1 MLKRFAM
8 FLRSSIKLIVLIVAS
23 IILITAAITIFYK
36 PTYEVSLNGELIGY
50 TSDKSNLQE
59 RINKYVESGN
69 GDDVVFAQIDSM
81 PKYKLCLLK
90 KDVQTNDDEIY
101 TKVTS
106 NGTEYYRFYAITDNK
121 EEKYYVS
128 TFKEAEDIV
137 KKLKDK
143 DSANKN
149 DIGILEKYDKTKK
162 ELTDVDTC
170 VSKLYEKVIPKK
182 VYVASKRVSAVPSG
196 GSSAYVNIGV
206 TLQKP
211 LTGGIITSRFGSR
224 ESIRSSPHRGMDIA
238 ASYGAP
244 IKAAAGGT
252 VTLSGWNGSYGYC
265 IKISHGNG
273 TETVYGHCS
282 KLIAKVGQ
290 KVSQGQVIAKVG
302 STGNSTGNHLHFE
315 IQLNGQCVNP
325 QKYLYK

>member
-36 PTYEVSLNGELIGY
+36 PTYEASLNGELIGY

-315 IQLNGQCVNP
+315 VRKNGVLYNP
-325 QKYLYK
+325 QNYVY

>member
-162 ELTDVDTC
+162 DDKIIDITFDKINKVLGLIVPREEVINIFKKLKFQVEEKKDT
-170 VSKLYEKVIPKK
+170 L
-182 VYVASKRVSAVPSG
+182 RVTVPSRRIDISIKEDLIEEVG
-196 GSSAYVNIGV
+196 RFYGLSNIVG
-206 TLQKP
+206 TLPTVP
-211 LTGGIITSRFGSR
+211 L
-224 ESIRSSPHRGMDIA
+224 
-238 ASYGAP
+238 
-244 IKAAAGGT
+244 
-252 VTLSGWNGSYGYC
+252 
-265 IKISHGNG
+265 
-273 TETVYGHCS
+273 
-282 KLIAKVGQ
+282 
-290 KVSQGQVIAKVG
+290 
-302 STGNSTGNHLHFE
+302 
-315 IQLNGQCVNP
+315 
-325 QKYLYK
+325 

>member
-302 STGNSTGNHLHFE
+302 STGN
-315 IQLNGQCVNP
+315 
-325 QKYLYK
+325 

>member
-1 MLKRFAM
+1 MIKRFAM
-8 FLRSSIKLIVLIVAS
+8 FLRSSIKLIVLIIAS
-23 IILITAAITIFYK
+23 IILITAAITIFYN

-50 TSDKSNLQE
+50 TSDKSQLQE

-81 PKYKLCLLK
+81 PQYKLCLLK
-90 KDVQTNDDEIY
+90 KDIQTNDDEIY
-101 TKVTS
+101 EKVTS

-128 TFKEAEDIV
+128 TFKEAEEIV
-137 KKLKDK
+137 ETLKDK
-143 DSANKN
+143 NSANKE

-162 ELTDVDTC
+162 EFTDVDTC
-170 VSKLYEKVIPKK
+170 VSKLYEKVVPK
-182 VYVASKRVSAVPSG
+182 VTYVASRAVSAVPSG
-196 GSSAYVNIGV
+196 GSAAYVNIGV

-211 LTGGIITSRFGSR
+211 LTGGVITSRFGSR

-238 ASYGAP
+238 APYGTS
-244 IKAAAGGT
+244 IKAAAAGT
-252 VTLSGWNGSYGYC
+252 VTLSGWNGTYGYC

-273 TETVYGHCS
+273 TETLYGHCS
-282 KLIAKVGQ
+282 KLLVSVGQ
-290 KVSQGQVIAKVG
+290 KVSAGQVIAKVG

-315 IQLNGQCVNP
+315 VRKNGVLYNP
-325 QKYLYK
+325 QNYVY

>member
-8 FLRSSIKLIVLIVAS
+8 FLMSSIKLIVLIVAS

-315 IQLNGQCVNP
+315 VRKNGVLYNP
-325 QKYLYK
+325 QNYVY

>member
-162 ELTDVDTC
+162 ELTDVAELIEGHEAEIAE
-170 VSKLYEKVIPKK
+170 VLKEFSLLYLMRLADELGEMTKSSSGNGPFQVLKGL
-182 VYVASKRVSAVPSG
+182 VYEEIARRGGSG
-196 GSSAYVNIGV
+196 GMA
-206 TLQKP
+206 
-211 LTGGIITSRFGSR
+211 
-224 ESIRSSPHRGMDIA
+224 
-238 ASYGAP
+238 
-244 IKAAAGGT
+244 
-252 VTLSGWNGSYGYC
+252 
-265 IKISHGNG
+265 
-273 TETVYGHCS
+273 
-282 KLIAKVGQ
+282 
-290 KVSQGQVIAKVG
+290 
-302 STGNSTGNHLHFE
+302 
-315 IQLNGQCVNP
+315 
-325 QKYLYK
+325 

>member
-8 FLRSSIKLIVLIVAS
+8 FLRSSIKLIELIVAS

-315 IQLNGQCVNP
+315 VRKNGVLYNP
-325 QKYLYK
+325 QNYVY

>member
-273 TETVYGHCS
+273 TETVYGHWS

-315 IQLNGQCVNP
+315 VRKNGVLYNP
-325 QKYLYK
+325 QNYVY

>member
-182 VYVASKRVSAVPSG
+182 VCVASKRVSAVPSG

-315 IQLNGQCVNP
+315 VRKNGVLYNP
-325 QKYLYK
+325 QNYVY

>member
-196 GSSAYVNIGV
+196 RSSAYVNIGV

-315 IQLNGQCVNP
+315 VRKNGVLYNP
-325 QKYLYK
+325 QNYVY

>member
-1 MLKRFAM
+1 M

-290 KVSQGQVIAKVG
+290 KVSQG
-302 STGNSTGNHLHFE
+302 TGYLPSS
-315 IQLNGQCVNP
+315 QCFSVRDPAAPAENTAW
-325 QKYLYK
+325 YR

>member
-1 MLKRFAM
+1 MIKRFAM
-8 FLRSSIKLIVLIVAS
+8 FLRSSIKLIVLIIAS

-50 TSDKSNLQE
+50 TSDKSQLQE

-81 PKYKLCLLK
+81 PQYKLCLLK
-90 KDVQTNDDEIY
+90 KDIQTNDDEIY
-101 TKVTS
+101 EKVTS

-128 TFKEAEDIV
+128 TFKEAEEIV
-137 KKLKDK
+137 ETLKDK
-143 DSANKN
+143 NSANKE

-162 ELTDVDTC
+162 EFTDVDTC
-170 VSKLYEKVIPKK
+170 VSKLYEKVVPK
-182 VYVASKRVSAVPSG
+182 VTYVASRAVSAVPSG
-196 GSSAYVNIGV
+196 GSAAYVNIGV

-211 LTGGIITSRFGSR
+211 LTGGVITSRFGSR

-238 ASYGAP
+238 APYGTS
-244 IKAAAGGT
+244 IKAAAAGT
-252 VTLSGWNGSYGYC
+252 VTLSGWNGTYGYC

-273 TETVYGHCS
+273 TETLYGHCS
-282 KLIAKVGQ
+282 KLLVSVGQ
-290 KVSQGQVIAKVG
+290 KVSAGQVIAKVG
-302 STGNSTGNHLHFE
+302 STGNSTGNHLHKKKKK
-315 IQLNGQCVNP
+315 NGVLYNP
-325 QKYLYK
+325 QNYVY

>member
-196 GSSAYVNIGV
+196 GS
-206 TLQKP
+206 
-211 LTGGIITSRFGSR
+211 
-224 ESIRSSPHRGMDIA
+224 
-238 ASYGAP
+238 
-244 IKAAAGGT
+244 
-252 VTLSGWNGSYGYC
+252 
-265 IKISHGNG
+265 
-273 TETVYGHCS
+273 
-282 KLIAKVGQ
+282 
-290 KVSQGQVIAKVG
+290 
-302 STGNSTGNHLHFE
+302 
-315 IQLNGQCVNP
+315 
-325 QKYLYK
+325 

>member
-252 VTLSGWNGSYGYC
+252 VTLSGWNGSYVYS

-315 IQLNGQCVNP
+315 VRKNGVLYNP
-325 QKYLYK
+325 QNYVY

>member
-302 STGNSTGNHLHFE
+302 STGNSTGNHLHLE
-315 IQLNGQCVNP
+315 VRVNGQSYNP
-325 QKYLYK
+325 QKYVY

>member
-81 PKYKLCLLK
+81 PKYKLCLL
-90 KDVQTNDDEIY
+90 TNDDEIY

-315 IQLNGQCVNP
+315 VRKNGVLYNP
-325 QKYLYK
+325 QNYVY

>member
-36 PTYEVSLNGELIGY
+36 PTYEVSLNGALIGY

-265 IKISHGNG
+265 IKSNK
-273 TETVYGHCS
+273 Y
-282 KLIAKVGQ
+282 
-290 KVSQGQVIAKVG
+290 
-302 STGNSTGNHLHFE
+302 NSRWDG
-315 IQLNGQCVNP
+315 IYRRQ
-325 QKYLYK
+325 

>member
-315 IQLNGQCVNP
+315 VIKNGVLYNP
-325 QKYLYK
+325 QNYVY